1 MISAD
6 EYLTE
11 ILEGKGLKG
20 ALAALDGRFAKE
32 FLAARGADASS
43 ADVETL
49 EENYQKMFDKF
60 KGGKR

>member
-1 MISAD
+1 M
-6 EYLTE
+6 TE
-11 ILEGKGLKG
+11 ILEGKGLKD
-20 ALAALDGRFAKE
+20 ALAAPAGRFAKE

-49 EENYQKMFDKF
+49 EKKYQEMFDKF